1 MIKDRL
7 KLGRKKI
14 PDSVVK
20 AIRKE
25 RKKGVTYAALALK
38 YGISRSY
45 VRYLTLEG
53 EQKERWKQKMR
64 ENSRKFYAEH
74 RDEIIPRSKERQ
86 RINRSLKQE
95 KLKTLG
101 GRRCFLGRGRNL

>member
-25 RKKGVTYAALALK
+25 RKKGLTYAALAKK

-95 KLKTLG
+95 KLKKLG
-101 GRRCFLGRGRNL
+101 GRKCFLGRGRNL

>member
-1 MIKDRL
+1 MIKDML

-25 RKKGVTYAALALK
+25 RKKGASYAALAVK

-53 EQKERWKQKMR
+53 EQKERWMQQMR
-64 ENSRKFYAEH
+64 DNSRKFYAEH

-86 RINRSLKQE
+86 RINRSLKQK
-95 KLKTLG
+95 KLKKLG
-101 GRRCFLGRGRNL
+101 GRKCFLGRDRSM

>member
-1 MIKDRL
+1 MIKDML

-25 RKKGVTYAALALK
+25 RKNGLTYAALAKK

-95 KLKTLG
+95 KLKKLE
-101 GRRCFLGRGRNL
+101 GRKCFLGRGRNL

>member
-14 PDSVVK
+14 HDSVVK

-25 RKKGVTYAALALK
+25 RKNGMTYAALANK

-53 EQKERWKQKMR
+53 EQKERLMQKMR
-64 ENSRKFYAEH
+64 ENSHKFYVEH

-95 KLKTLG
+95 KLKKLG
-101 GRRCFLGRGRNL
+101 GRRCFLGRDRSM